1 MKLIIQIPCFNEE
14 ETLPQTVADFPTR
27 IDGIDTIE
35 YLVIDDGSS
44 DKTIDVARQIGV
56 HHIVRHKHNKGLAR
70 SFADGIEACL
80 DLGADIIVN
89 TDGDN
94 QYCGHDI
101 VKLVEP
107 ILRKEADIVVGDRQ
121 TSKIKHF
128 SAFKKLLQRLGSGIV
143 RHLSATNVPDAVSG
157 FRAFS
162 RDAAMKLN
170 IVSSFSYTLETL
182 IQAGMKPMTVTS
194 VPVRTN
200 EKTRESRL
208 FKSVA
213 SFVQAQVTTIIR
225 MYAMFKPLRVFFFIG
240 FIFGAIGLA
249 PIIRFIYFYINGA
262 GDGHIQSLVVGAAF
276 LVIGLFTLLIALLA
290 DLIGRNRQLT
300 EEVLER
306 VKRIE
311 KDKQITD

>member
-14 ETLPQTVADFPTR
+14 ETLPQTVADFPTH

-44 DKTIDVARQIGV
+44 DMTIDVARQIGV
-56 HHIVRHKHNKGLAR
+56 HHIISHKHNKGLAR

-80 DLGADIIVN
+80 DHGADIIVN

-94 QYCGHDI
+94 QYCGQDI

-107 ILRKEADIVVGDRQ
+107 ILRGQADIVVGDRQ
-121 TSKIKHF
+121 TNKIKHF

-143 RHLSATNVPDAVSG
+143 RHLSATTVPDAVSG

-170 IVSSFSYTLETL
+170 IVSSFSYTIETI
-182 IQAGMKPMTVTS
+182 IQAGMKQMTVTS

-200 EKTRESRL
+200 DKTRESRL
-208 FKSVA
+208 FKSIR

-225 MYAMFKPLRVFFFIG
+225 MYAMFKPLRVFFYTGFTFGIIG
-240 FIFGAIGLA
+240 IA
-249 PIIRFIYFYINGA
+249 PIVRFLYFYFNGA
-262 GDGHIQSLVVGAAF
+262 GDGHIQSLVIGTAF
-276 LVIGLFTLLIALLA
+276 LIVGLFTLLIALLA

-311 KDKQITD
+311 KDKQKN

>member
-14 ETLPQTVADFPTR
+14 ETLPLTVADFPTH
-27 IDGIDTIE
+27 IEGVDIIE
-35 YLVIDDGSS
+35 YLIIDDGSS
-44 DKTIDVARQIGV
+44 DKTIDVAQQIGV
-56 HHIVRHKHNKGLAR
+56 HHIIRHKHNKGLAR

-80 DLGADIIVN
+80 DFGADIIVN

-107 ILRKEADIVVGDRQ
+107 ILRNEADIVIGDRQ
-121 TSKIKHF
+121 TSKINHF
-128 SAFKKLLQRLGSGIV
+128 SLFKKLLQRLGSGVV
-143 RHLSATNVPDAVSG
+143 RHLSKTNVPDAVSG

-170 IVSSFSYTLETL
+170 IVSSFSYTIETV
-182 IQAGMKPMTVTS
+182 IQAGMKQMTVAS

-208 FKSVA
+208 FKSIS

-240 FIFGAIGLA
+240 FTFGAIGLA
-249 PIIRFIYFYINGA
+249 PIIRFFYFYVNGA
-262 GDGHIQSLVVGAAF
+262 GDGHIQSLVIGAAF
-276 LVIGLFTLLIALLA
+276 LVVGLFTLLIALLA

-300 EEVLER
+300 EEILER
-306 VKRIE
+306 VKRME
-311 KDKQITD
+311 KNKPKN